1 MKTPHRIALFRGGSV
16 PKYNPETDSYDEI
29 QGTETLVP
37 CLVNFISQ
45 AKVFEEYGSRTEK
58 IMICRFQKEQEP
70 FNYAIYK
77 GSRYEP
83 IDQIDATIKGSVRLK
98 KAGG

>member
-1 MKTPHRIALFRGGSV
+1 MALGYLVGGHGAQGLV
-16 PKYNPETDSYDEI
+16 DLATI

-58 IMICRFQKEQEP
+58 IMICRFQQEQKP
-70 FNYAIYK
+70 FKSAIYE
-77 GSRYEP
+77 GSKYEP
-83 IDQIDATIKGSVRLK
+83 LDAIDAPIKGAVRLK